1 MGALT
6 AIQLILLIG
15 AAFFIGFSKTA
26 ISGATLPAIAMVAYT
41 FGGKQSSGIMLT
53 MLIVADVIGV
63 SYYGRYVKF
72 RDVLVTMPYAI
83 LGIILG
89 ALVGNSLD
97 DAQFKLLL
105 GMVVML
111 CLILLIYMEFAGKEV
126 SVPSNLFVYI
136 LVGVVCGFSSMVG
149 NAAGPIFSVY
159 LLGRGFEKNRFIAT
173 VGWFFFIVNLIK
185 LPFQVFMWH
194 TITFSTLQYT
204 LYMMPVIFFGAI
216 FGILVVKRINERVF
230 KNLVIVMTV
239 IVAVRLML

>member
-15 AAFFIGFSKTA
+15 AAFMIGFSKTA

-41 FGGKQSSGIMLT
+41 FGGKLSSGIMLT

-63 SYYGRYVKF
+63 SYYGRFVKF
-72 RDVLVTMPYAI
+72 RDVLVLLPYAI

-89 ALVGNSLD
+89 ALVGNTLD

-111 CLILLIYMEFAGKEV
+111 CLVLLIYMEFAGKTV
-126 SVPSNLFVYI
+126 KVPNNRFVQI
-136 LVGVVCGFSSMVG
+136 LVGVLCGFASMVG
-149 NAAGPIFSVY
+149 NAAAPILSVY
-159 LLGRGFEKNRFIAT
+159 LLSRGLEKNRFIAT
-173 VGWFFFIVNLIK
+173 AGWFFFIVNLIK

-194 TITFSTLQYT
+194 TVTSRTLQYT
-204 LYMMPVIFFGAI
+204 LYMIPVIFIGAVV
-216 FGILVVKRINERVF
+216 GILVVKRINEKVF
-230 KNLVIVMTV
+230 KNLVLLMTA
-239 IVAVRLML
+239 IVAVRLMI